1 MFPDPSSPR
10 PPLDPAPPPARRIKP
25 AHLAAIAT
33 VSIAAL
39 GLMGLKFVSLPD
51 AAAAAPGEALRIEI
65 VPPVEPKPAPGSVM
79 EVGEL
84 VDGFRYA
91 PPRPAEQPALYDAAW
106 NDDED
111 FASYAPPSSPSE
123 VRRYSS
129 VEAEIPPSPEPEL
142 PRRERDR
149 RWFGFDN
156 PLPDFG
162 AERRARQ
169 ARLDAIEDQRRAEF
183 ENRADRRRSY
193 SEPVRERPA
202 DESDEGP
209 YGPEVG

>member
-1 MFPDPSSPR
+1 M
-10 PPLDPAPPPARRIKP
+10 
-25 AHLAAIAT
+25 
-33 VSIAAL
+33 AAL
-39 GLMGLKFVSLPD
+39 GLMGLKFVTLPD
-51 AAAAAPGEALRIEI
+51 AAAVAPGDALKIE
-65 VPPVEPKPAPGSVM
+65 VVAPVEPEPVPGSVM

-84 VDGFRYA
+84 VDGFRYV
-91 PPRPAEQPALYDAAW
+91 PTRPAEPPLHDVAW
-106 NDDED
+106 SEDED
-111 FASYAPPSSPSE
+111 FAPWAPPVQYAE
-123 VRRYSS
+123 VRRYNSA
-129 VEAEIPPSPEPEL
+129 EAPAPSEPEP

-169 ARLDAIEDQRRAEF
+169 ARLDALEDQRRAE
-183 ENRADRRRSY
+183 RDARGDSRRYY
-193 SEPVRERPA
+193 SAPAPDRPA